1 MESKNFTAAVFC
13 SRLKSARI
21 KAKLSQTE
29 LADRVG
35 RPQTR
40 ISSYET
46 GRTMPDAQTLA
57 DICRVIGVSADWL
70 LFGTEAEE
78 KQEAKKEI
86 NGGDWADYMLRLVEN
101 PPTQSIF
108 EDDLDGG
115 FQKIP
120 APIVYLENRVSP
132 NETVEMYDNI
142 KSPCATLEFYG
153 EKAAAFFKEICVL
166 NLVKDNLMPEQ
177 IGTLRQHA
185 CDTAASIF
193 VPDELPF

>member
-29 LADRVG
+29 LANRIG

-70 LFGTEAEE
+70 LFGTEA
-78 KQEAKKEI
+78 
-86 NGGDWADYMLRLVEN
+86 DYLLRMIEN
-101 PPTQSIF
+101 PPTVKGWVEDPYGGAQDVTADMVSLSNHVPSKCDLEVF
-108 EDDLDGG
+108 ENLR
-115 FQKIP
+115 
-120 APIVYLENRVSP
+120 E
-132 NETVEMYDNI
+132 
-142 KSPCATLEFYG
+142 PCAVLEFYG
-153 EKAAAFFKEICVL
+153 KEAAAFFKEICAMDSVKE
-166 NLVKDNLMPEQ
+166 NLPPEMVE
-177 IGTLRQHA
+177 TLRQHA
-185 CDTAASIF
+185 CETAAAVFFPVEISEDL
-193 VPDELPF
+193 DELPF